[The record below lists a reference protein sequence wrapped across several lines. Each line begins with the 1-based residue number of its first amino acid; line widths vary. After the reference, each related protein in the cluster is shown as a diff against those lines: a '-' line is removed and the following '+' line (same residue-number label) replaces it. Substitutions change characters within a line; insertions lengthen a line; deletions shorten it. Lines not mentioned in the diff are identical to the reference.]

1 MILEVLL
8 TPQSQRD
15 FLYQEC
21 VGLDSNQRGFT
32 FHECMTLNEAILYW
46 KCFFHFQN
54 RLVGNPLLQLSYI
67 IFFFVNSQH
76 WSFPPSIFVSQSH
89 RMERTSKYHPVPTLQ
104 LWTWRFCTSIWLLKT
119 LSSLNFFLIWDA
131 LIISMAQSSPQSW
144 LTRQSGVSR
153 KMEIEKSSIA
163 FGTLLD

>member
-67 IFFFVNSQH
+67 IFFLLILSIGH
-76 WSFPPSIFVSQSH
+76 FPQAYLFH
-89 RMERTSKYHPVPTLQ
+89 RVTEWKGPQNIIQFQPCSCGHGGFALASDYSKPCP
-104 LWTWRFCTSIWLLKT
+104 
-119 LSSLNFFLIWDA
+119 A
-131 LIISMAQSSPQSW
+131 LIFSLSEMP
-144 LTRQSGVSR
+144 L
-153 KMEIEKSSIA
+153 
-163 FGTLLD
+163 

>member
-89 RMERTSKYHPVPTLQ
+89 RMERTSKDHPVPTLQ

-119 LSSLNFFLIWDA
+119 LSPYLRCPYNFHGTKF
-131 LIISMAQSSPQSW
+131 SSK
-144 LTRQSGVSR
+144 LATRQSGVSR